1 MGAAVGEEFR
11 DLILGV
17 CDRVLERFNK
27 GRSEGPITMSQAEQV
42 VSAALP
48 WARDYAPDT
57 FEELVGTAD
66 AAGVAP
72 ERLVMLNARNMLSSR
87 GGPAGCTSVMAG
99 ASATVSGVGLA
110 GQNWDNDPAMDE
122 FSIVLTRRPSGKP
135 SVTTWGQAG
144 LVGYIGFNSEGI
156 GVCMNALNGSS
167 RSEGVPW
174 YFVVRSIYEQSSI
187 DGAAAAVGRARR
199 AITANAAMITREGAA
214 DIEAT
219 PDEVRVLRHDDRGRL
234 VHTNHC
240 VHPDLVANN
249 DKYPSS
255 IYGQSFDRKARAER
269 ILNDGAQKTSVDDVK
284 AILSDHDGYPT
295 SICRHPND
303 NPSSGWQ
310 RSVVS
315 IIVEPDAD
323 RMHVS
328 RGNPC
333 EAPYEVYEAG
343 G

>member
-1 MGAAVGEEFR
+1 MGTAVGEQFR

-27 GRSEGPITMSQAEQV
+27 SRSGDPITMSQAEQV
-42 VSAALP
+42 VSSALP

-57 FEELVGTAD
+57 FEELVGTAE
-66 AAGVAP
+66 AAGVTP
-72 ERLVMLNARNMLSSR
+72 ERLMMLNARNMLSAR
-87 GGPAGCTSVMAG
+87 RPAGCTSVMAG

-135 SVTTWGQAG
+135 SVTTWGQVG

-156 GVCMNALNGSS
+156 GVCMNALNGPST
-167 RSEGVPW
+167 SEGVPW
-174 YFVVRSIYEQSSI
+174 YFVVRSIYEQSSL
-187 DGAAAAVGRARR
+187 DGAAATVGRAKR
-199 AITANAAMITREGAA
+199 AVTANAAMITREGAA

-219 PDEVRVLRHDDRGRL
+219 PDEVRVLRHDDTGRL

-249 DKYPSS
+249 ETHAGA

-269 ILNDGAQKTSVDDVK
+269 ILADGTQKTSIDDVK

-303 NPSSGWQ
+303 DPSTGWQ

-315 IIVEPDAD
+315 IILEPDAG

-333 EAPYEVYEAG
+333 EAPYEVYGAG